1 VRIQRTIAWAA
12 GLALMAAG
20 AGCAGGR
27 AVRLEQAHLFSA
39 TGTAVLEPVGEAA
52 SGRAVDCEAVVEG
65 EGLGFA
71 APDAR
76 TELEARL
83 TALEAARAQAM
94 AVLVEKLFGA
104 QVYRRAE
111 VRDLRFASAETRVDL
126 SGSLSGVMLVDGDY
140 DAEERMA
147 RVVLRVG
154 LDANGRIL
162 PERLLHGTPR
172 GAPPS
177 EGMRRAQ
184 AEEAARCDAVAK
196 LREQLGGAY
205 ITNEVTVEGLMLAH
219 QRARSTVAGLMAG
232 GVEYGKPVWPTPERC
247 EVRAVL
253 RLTGEDLRRLRSLVE
268 PTR

>member
-1 VRIQRTIAWAA
+1 MTEAA
-12 GLALMAAG
+12 GVAADP
-20 AGCAGGR
+20 
-27 AVRLEQAHLFSA
+27 
-39 TGTAVLEPVGEAA
+39 EPVG
-52 SGRAVDCEAVVEG
+52 RRG
-65 EGLGFA
+65 EGADL
-71 APDAR
+71 DSLR
-76 TELEARL
+76 WLREAL
-83 TALEAARAQAM
+83 TAQQISVDEW
-94 AVLVEKLFGA
+94 
-104 QVYRRAE
+104 
-111 VRDLRFASAETRVDL
+111 DLPGHGL
-126 SGSLSGVMLVDGDY
+126 SDGDY